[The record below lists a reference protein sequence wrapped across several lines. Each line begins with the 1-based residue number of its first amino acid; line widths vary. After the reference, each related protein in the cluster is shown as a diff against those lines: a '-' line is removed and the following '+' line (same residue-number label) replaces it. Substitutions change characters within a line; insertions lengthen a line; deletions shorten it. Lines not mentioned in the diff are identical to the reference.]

1 MYKIVIKNDRYH
13 SLKWIHTFVLLI
25 NGLAFTAIGY
35 FRSDSFMF
43 VWAVAMAVSVIM
55 IWNEQK
61 FGNNRFLK
69 RANFAST
76 GLIWAL
82 FAWIFAGS
90 WLMVSIILILLLIQ
104 FSLKKKF
111 EIIFSDVNIHIP
123 FFTKKNYTWLELQNV
138 VLKDGLL
145 TIDFKSNRLLQNEI
159 LSEES
164 TVSTEEDFNEYCRKQ
179 LGMRYN

>member
-1 MYKIVIKNDRYH
+1 MYKIVIKNDRYR

-25 NGLAFTAIGY
+25 NGFAFTAIGY

-43 VWAVAMAVSVIM
+43 VWAAAMGISVVLV
-55 IWNEQK
+55 WNEEK
-61 FGNNRFLK
+61 FDKSRFLK

-82 FAWIFAGS
+82 FGWIFAGS
-90 WLMVSIILILLLIQ
+90 WLMVFIILILLVIQ

-111 EIIFSDVNIHIP
+111 EIIFSDINVYIP